1 MGAIE
6 NRKNSMEM
14 ENRPSFKLT
23 ALQPSQFYI
32 SEKKLREINEWFR
45 PEDLSNFAPIPV
57 KLLDG
62 LPVMTDG
69 HTRAAAALLAGLDE
83 VPLVWDE
90 DELDW
95 NMYRRCVE
103 ECRRRGVCS
112 PAELPGRV
120 ISEAEYGEKWDRWCD
135 EMHAELI
142 NGRVAI
148 RKAALTPEIM
158 TALIR
163 LSEDWE
169 EEGSCY
175 GYRKNS
181 PADIEGNRV
190 FLAEDGAEVVGYLF
204 GHKAASER
212 ASSITPDGT
221 PFFEVE
227 ELYVK
232 PEYRHFGVGRRLF
245 AFAEQA
251 VSEDVEFIMLST
263 ATKNWKAILHFY
275 LEELDMEFWS
285 ARLYKKLHPIK
296 QKADNS
302 KGGEHE

>member
-1 MGAIE
+1 MGSIE
-6 NRKNSMEM
+6 IRKISTEV

-23 ALQPSQFYI
+23 ELQPSQFYI

-45 PEDLSNFAPIPV
+45 PEDRSNFEPIPV

-69 HTRAAAALLAGLDE
+69 HTRAVAALLAGLDA
-83 VPLVWDE
+83 VPLVWDA

-95 NMYRRCVE
+95 DMYRRCVE
-103 ECRRRGVCS
+103 ECRRRGVSS
-112 PAELPGRV
+112 PADLLGRV
-120 ISEAEYGEKWDRWCD
+120 ISETEYGEKWDRWCD
-135 EMHAELI
+135 EMHAEVM
-142 NGRVAI
+142 NGRTAI
-148 RKAALTPEIM
+148 REAALTPETV

-169 EEGSCY
+169 AEGSCY
-175 GYRKNS
+175 GYRKNT
-181 PADIEGNRV
+181 PADIEGNRI
-190 FLAEDGAEVVGYLF
+190 FLAEDGAEIVGYLF

-212 ASSITPDGT
+212 ASSIMPEGT

-232 PEYRHFGVGRRLF
+232 PEYRRFGLGRRLF
-245 AFAEQA
+245 VFAEQA
-251 VSEDVEFIMLST
+251 VSKDAEFIMLST

-275 LEELDMEFWS
+275 LEELDMKFWS
-285 ARLYKKLHPIK
+285 ARLFKMLR
-296 QKADNS
+296 
-302 KGGEHE
+302 

>member
-1 MGAIE
+1 MGSIE
-6 NRKNSMEM
+6 IRKISTEV
-14 ENRPSFKLT
+14 ENRPFFKLT
-23 ALQPSQFYI
+23 ELQPSQFYI

-45 PEDLSNFAPIPV
+45 PEDRSNFEPIPV

-69 HTRAAAALLAGLDE
+69 HTRAVAALLAGLDA
-83 VPLVWDE
+83 VPLVWDA

-95 NMYRRCVE
+95 DMYRRCVE
-103 ECRRRGVCS
+103 ECRRRGVSS
-112 PAELPGRV
+112 PADLLGRV
-120 ISEAEYGEKWDRWCD
+120 ISETEYGEKWDCWCD

-148 RKAALTPEIM
+148 REAALTPEIM

-169 EEGSCY
+169 AEGSCY
-175 GYRKNS
+175 GYRKNT
-181 PADIEGNRV
+181 PADIESNRI
-190 FLAEDGAEVVGYLF
+190 FLAEDGAEIVGYLF

-212 ASSITPDGT
+212 ASSIMPEGT

-232 PEYRHFGVGRRLF
+232 PEYRRFGIGRRLF
-245 AFAEQA
+245 VFAEQA
-251 VSEDVEFIMLST
+251 VSKDAEFIMLST

-275 LEELDMEFWS
+275 LEELDMKFWS
-285 ARLYKKLHPIK
+285 ARLFKMLR
-296 QKADNS
+296 
-302 KGGEHE
+302 

>member
-1 MGAIE
+1 MGSIE
-6 NRKNSMEM
+6 IRKISTEV

-23 ALQPSQFYI
+23 ELQPSQFYI

-45 PEDLSNFAPIPV
+45 PEDRSNFEPIPV

-69 HTRAAAALLAGLDE
+69 HTRAVAALLAGLDA
-83 VPLVWDE
+83 VPLVWDA

-95 NMYRRCVE
+95 DMYRRCVE
-103 ECRRRGVCS
+103 ECRRRGVSS
-112 PAELPGRV
+112 PADLLGRV
-120 ISEAEYGEKWDRWCD
+120 ISETEYGEKWDRWCD
-135 EMHAELI
+135 EMHAEVM
-142 NGRVAI
+142 NGRTAI
-148 RKAALTPEIM
+148 REAALTPETV

-169 EEGSCY
+169 AEGSCY
-175 GYRKNS
+175 GYRKNT
-181 PADIEGNRV
+181 PADIEGNRI
-190 FLAEDGAEVVGYLF
+190 FLAEDGAEIVGYLF

-212 ASSITPDGT
+212 ASSIMPEGT

-232 PEYRHFGVGRRLF
+232 PEYRRFGIGKRLF
-245 AFAEQA
+245 VFAEQA
-251 VSEDVEFIMLST
+251 VSKDAEFIMLST

-275 LEELDMEFWS
+275 LEELDMKFWS
-285 ARLYKKLHPIK
+285 ARLFKMLR
-296 QKADNS
+296 
-302 KGGEHE
+302 